1 LQNRYPNATIVV
13 TLEEHGALYQ
23 AGNQIKIMPGLKCT
37 AVDTT
42 GAGDIFHGAFTYG
55 IANGFDMEKT
65 VMISN
70 IAAGLSVQKMGSRL
84 SIPSLS
90 EVLDYYAKKVNGG
103 SVSNQK
109 QTAQATPQQTSQP
122 QVQVQPEQPTQTEQ
136 QAPQEQPNNPQ

>member
-1 LQNRYPNATIVV
+1 
-13 TLEEHGALYQ
+13 
-23 AGNQIKIMPGLKCT
+23 MPGLKCT

-103 SVSNQK
+103 SVSNQN
-109 QTAQATPQQTSQP
+109 QTAQTTPQQTSQP

-136 QAPQEQPNNPQ
+136 QVSQEQPNNPQ

>member
-1 LQNRYPNATIVV
+1 
-13 TLEEHGALYQ
+13 
-23 AGNQIKIMPGLKCT
+23 MPGLKCN

-103 SVSNQK
+103 SVSNQNQVN
-109 QTAQATPQQTSQP
+109 QTQQQVTPQP
-122 QVQVQPEQPTQTEQ
+122 QAQPEQLVQTEQ
-136 QAPQEQPNNPQ
+136 QVSQEQPSNPQW